1 MLNLQHWIKT
11 ITKQMNALVEN
22 IKSWFERQAF
32 GVCDWWGE
40 RLNIPSSNIR
50 IFFIYTSFLTI
61 GSPLIVYLV
70 MAFWM
75 KLGKMIAKKKRGSV
89 WDL

>member
-1 MLNLQHWIKT
+1 MIPL
-11 ITKQMNALVEN
+11 AEN

-32 GVCDWWGE
+32 GVCEWWGE
-40 RLNIPSSNIR
+40 RWQIPSSNIR
-50 IFFIYTSFLTI
+50 IFFIYASFLTV
-61 GSPLIVYLV
+61 GSPIIIYLV

>member
-1 MLNLQHWIKT
+1 MPT
-11 ITKQMNALVEN
+11 IIDS

-40 RLNIPSSNIR
+40 KLNIKSAAIR
-50 IFFIYTSFLTI
+50 MFFIYTSFLTI
-61 GSPLIVYLV
+61 GSPIVLYLT
-70 MAFWM
+70 MAFIK
-75 KLGKMIAKKKRGSV
+75 KLRTMILAQRRGSV

>member
-1 MLNLQHWIKT
+1 
-11 ITKQMNALVEN
+11 MNDLVEK

-32 GVCDWWGE
+32 GVCEWWGE
-40 RLNIPSSNIR
+40 RLQIPSSNIR
-50 IFFIYTSFLTI
+50 IFFIYASFLTI
-61 GSPLIVYLV
+61 GSPLIIYLA

-75 KLGKMIAKKKRGSV
+75 KLRKMMGAKRRGSV